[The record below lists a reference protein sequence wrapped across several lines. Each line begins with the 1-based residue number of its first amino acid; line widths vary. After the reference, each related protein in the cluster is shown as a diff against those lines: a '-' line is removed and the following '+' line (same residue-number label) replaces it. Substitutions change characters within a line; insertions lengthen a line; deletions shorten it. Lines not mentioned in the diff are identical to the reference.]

1 MRALQ
6 IGFPEKQTLRSFIT
20 DWDGIN
26 TSRKGEEVGTGRAK
40 AVWGTEAELAVR
52 DILHWAE
59 LNEFLYSLNNE
70 PLDVGHTPNSRTL
83 AEAAH

>member
-26 TSRKGEEVGTGRAK
+26 TSRKGKKVGTGRAK
-40 AVWGTEAELAVR
+40 EVWGTEAEIARQGYPAL
-52 DILHWAE
+52 
-59 LNEFLYSLNNE
+59 
-70 PLDVGHTPNSRTL
+70 G
-83 AEAAH
+83 